1 MLGRNKHNVD
11 TKGRMFV
18 PAKFRAELGESFV
31 AAAVMDHCICLYSA
45 EEWNAR
51 MAKLS
56 DQPMTEKVRKLSR
69 LLGSRSDEV
78 TIDAQGR
85 INLNKELLAY
95 ANVEKEALVIGA
107 GTRAEIWNPAA
118 YEAAMAEMDEDEIEA
133 ALADAMF

>member
-1 MLGRNKHNVD
+1 MLGKHRHNVD

-18 PAKFRAELGESFV
+18 PAKFRAELGEAFV

-45 EEWNAR
+45 EEWGAR

-78 TIDAQGR
+78 SIDAQGR

-95 ANVEKEALVIGA
+95 AGIEKEVLVIGA
-107 GTRAEIWNPAA
+107 GTRAEIWNPTM
-118 YEAAMAEMDEDEIEA
+118 YEQAMAEIDDDEIEA
-133 ALADAMF
+133 ALAEAMF

>member
-1 MLGRNKHNVD
+1 MLGRYKHNVD

-118 YEAAMAEMDEDEIEA
+118 SEAAMAEMDEDEIEA
-133 ALADAMF
+133 ALAEAMF

>member
-1 MLGRNKHNVD
+1 MLGKHRHNVD

-18 PAKFRAELGESFV
+18 PAKFRAELGEAFV

-45 EEWNAR
+45 EEWGAR

-78 TIDAQGR
+78 SIDAQGR

-95 ANVEKEALVIGA
+95 AGIEKEVLVIGA
-107 GTRAEIWNPAA
+107 GTRAEIWNPAM
-118 YEAAMAEMDEDEIEA
+118 YEQAMAEIDDDEIEA
-133 ALADAMF
+133 ALAEALF

>member
-1 MLGRNKHNVD
+1 MLGRYKHNVD

-51 MAKLS
+51 MTKLS

-95 ANVEKEALVIGA
+95 ANIEKEALVIGA
-107 GTRAEIWNPAA
+107 GSRAEIWNPAA
-118 YEAAMAEMDEDEIEA
+118 YEEAMAEMDEDEIEA
-133 ALADAMF
+133 ALAEAMF